1 MMNDR
6 DRSRH
11 PQRPNQAGTNFR
23 SSQDDWEI
31 DLLREMVAIPSPS
44 GQEADL
50 AAYLVERMASLG
62 FDAYRDAVGNAVGE
76 LGEGPHTLLFLGH
89 MDTVPGQIPVRQDGE
104 RLYGRGTVDAKG
116 PLAAFIAAAAR
127 VGPLPGWRI
136 AVVGAVEEERTI
148 SRGARHLLSAFEPP
162 DWCIIGEPSGW
173 NRITLGYK
181 GSLVVQ
187 VRLRLPLAHSAGP
200 SQLPAERAVDL
211 WNQIVERSATMNT
224 GCKSF
229 DRLTP
234 SLYHIT
240 TCDDGAYGIVN
251 MTIGFRL
258 PPSHTPQ
265 AAIQTLQGW
274 LSELNLGASTG
285 RSSVD
290 ATAELQVLGKEVAYR
305 APKNTPLVRT
315 FLSAIRTEGGKP
327 SFVLKLGTS
336 DMNVVGPAWQCP
348 TVAYGP
354 GDAKLDHTPDEHID
368 LSEYLRAIDV
378 LERMLRSL

>member
-1 MMNDR
+1 M
-6 DRSRH
+6 
-11 PQRPNQAGTNFR
+11 
-23 SSQDDWEI
+23 
-31 DLLREMVAIPSPS
+31 LL
-44 GQEADL
+44 
-50 AAYLVERMASLG
+50 
-62 FDAYRDAVGNAVGE
+62 
-76 LGEGPHTLLFLGH
+76 LGH
-89 MDTVPGQIPVRQDGE
+89 MDTVPGQIPMRQDGE

-116 PLAAFIAAAAR
+116 SLAAFIAAAAR

-136 AVVGAVEEERTI
+136 VVVGAVEEESAI
-148 SRGARHLLSAFEPP
+148 SRGARHLLSVFEPP
-162 DWCIIGEPSGW
+162 DWCVIGEPSGW

-211 WNQIVERSATMNT
+211 WRKIVERSAAMNA
-224 GCKSF
+224 GCKGF
-229 DRLTP
+229 DCLTP
-234 SLYHIT
+234 SLHHIT
-240 TCDDGAYGIVN
+240 TCNDGAYGIVN

-265 AAIQTLQGW
+265 AAIQALQGW
-274 LSELNLGASTG
+274 LSELDLGAGAG

-290 ATAELQVLGKEVAYR
+290 ATAELQVVGREVAYR
-305 APKNTPLVRT
+305 APKNTPLVRA

-354 GDAKLDHTPDEHID
+354 GDAKLDHTPYEHID
-368 LSEYLRAIDV
+368 LPEYLRAIDV
-378 LERMLRSL
+378 LEAVLRSL